1 MKLDNKVKI
10 YMSATGMSL
19 FNFIKETT
27 SNETQKVWKYTS
39 KKNYK
44 HIASLHFYKNNDA
57 LESFIEHRFK
67 GNEKV
72 IWFCKSAEKAAKL
85 HAKYPDSYFLCSSSN
100 KNKKYLK
107 LIEDDT
113 FISTGDKIT
122 FDRKYLFTTK
132 VLDNGFDLKDEQI
145 KLIICDEFD
154 INTMIQCLG
163 RKRILSDADKVHVVF
178 FNYSNQSI
186 NGFRNVLN
194 DKLGEVNAFLEGG
207 VTGRNNYIGRFA
219 HRSNYII
226 YDQPSLEQKYS
237 SDKKISRVKYL
248 KAENDMNVIEEMIN
262 RSREVNKLRS
272 DLGEKKRSDAYMMYI
287 LELMDIDR
295 CGDLDMIYKQQ
306 ELTEYLDSLIGK
318 RLYKQDQQELI
329 CKVAIKDY
337 RGRIQKDINQIE
349 SYFRSN
355 GMKYSVASFLDNN
368 KKLKS
373 KEINPNRGK
382 RYWLISKYE

>member
-1 MKLDNKVKI
+1 MKLENKVKVF
-10 YMSATGMSL
+10 MSATGTSL
-19 FNFIKETT
+19 FNFIKETA
-27 SNETQKVWKYTS
+27 SNEPKKVWKYTS

-57 LESFIEHRFK
+57 IENFIQHRFR
-67 GNEKV
+67 GDEKV

-85 HAKYPDSYFLCSSSN
+85 HAKYPDSHFLCSSSN

-122 FDRKYLFTTK
+122 FNRKYLFTTK

-163 RKRILSDADKVHVVF
+163 RKRILSDADKVHVVL
-178 FNYSNQSI
+178 FNHSSPSI
-186 NGFRNVLN
+186 HGFRNVLN

-207 VTGRNNYIGRFA
+207 VTGRNNYVGRFA

-226 YDQPSLEQKYS
+226 YDQPSKEQKYS

-248 KAENDMNVIEEMIN
+248 KTENDLSIIEEMI
-262 RSREVNKLRS
+262 SRNKEVNKLRMDS
-272 DLGEKKRSDAYMMYI
+272 GEKKRSDTYMMYI
-287 LELMDIDR
+287 LELMDKDR
-295 CGDLDMIYKQQ
+295 CGDLDRMYEQQ
-306 ELTEYLDSLIGK
+306 ELVDYLDSILGKQLFKKEQKKLI
-318 RLYKQDQQELI
+318 D
-329 CKVAIKDY
+329 KVNI
-337 RGRIQKDINQIE
+337 
-349 SYFRSN
+349 RSN
-355 GMKYSVASFLDNN
+355 GKQ
-368 KKLKS
+368 LKS
-373 KEINPNRGK
+373 YEALNIALTELGLDYRIVTDKDWTRIVDGNINSNRGK
-382 RYWLISKYE
+382 VYWRVMKLTS